1 MDGNAKHDLEH
12 STEKAVNVSAKGG
25 KITSKILAKFLL
37 WINKKYQKHFSSSMK
52 ALKKDGATK
61 ELSVSPPL
69 TKEEA
74 KELITKARE
83 NDILLGIKKMQPNG
97 EVGKNKSLNQQ
108 EKMAKNEIK
117 YNKWNDRRKT
127 FKKIPFINRLC
138 ESKADKF
145 KKLALEDNAKS
156 KEERYVV
163 ICNKSRRPFL
173 TEQLE
178 LLSKKRVEKMASNEL
193 EDINQD
199 GVVSP
204 EDYEL
209 LKSRDINMKPEE
221 LDKIGEDYG
230 SCMVR
235 DYQSNYCTQKI
246 SKLEYCEIREQ
257 LFEFKS
263 HGACVLNDK
272 EVLVAISAD
281 DLEEYKKFAPLDK
294 TIKEFGE
301 GGAKKIEAVS
311 NMDNIIRLEMANDK
325 EFAVFKEKYKGKDYL
340 AQHNPDGT
348 INAIVKEDDT
358 KAMVNDVK
366 KKSSTAD
373 LLKEANEFANNKDTP
388 ELEPEVELDEGID
401 LAR

>member
-12 STEKAVNVSAKGG
+12 STEKAVSVSAKGG

-37 WINKKYQKHFSSSMK
+37 WINKKYQKHFSSSTK

-117 YNKWNDRRKT
+117 YNKWNERRKT
-127 FKKIPFINRLC
+127 FKKIPFINHLC

-199 GVVSP
+199 GVISP

-257 LFEFKS
+257 LFELKS

-358 KAMVNDVK
+358 KSMVNDVK

-373 LLKEANEFANNKDTP
+373 LLKEANEFANNKGTP
-388 ELEPEVELDEGID
+388 ELEPEMELDEGID

>member
-25 KITSKILAKFLL
+25 KITSKLLAKFLL

-52 ALKKDGATK
+52 ALKKDGSTK

-257 LFEFKS
+257 LFELKS

-373 LLKEANEFANNKDTP
+373 LLKEANEFVNNKDTP

>member
-12 STEKAVNVSAKGG
+12 SSEKAVNVSAKGG
-25 KITSKILAKFLL
+25 KVISKLLTKLFL
-37 WINKKYQKHFSSSMK
+37 WVNRKYQKHFSSSMK

-69 TKEEA
+69 TKSEA
-74 KELITKARE
+74 KELIAKARE
-83 NDILLGIKKMQPNG
+83 NDILLGVKKMQPDG

-117 YNKWNDRRKT
+117 YNKWNERRKT
-127 FKKIPFINRLC
+127 FKKIPLINAIC
-138 ESKADKF
+138 ESKAKNY
-145 KKLALEDNAKS
+145 KKLALEDNAKN

-178 LLSKKRVEKMASNEL
+178 ILSKKRVERMASNEL
-193 EDINQD
+193 EDINKD
-199 GVVSP
+199 GLIDP
-204 EDYEL
+204 TDYE
-209 LKSRDINMKPEE
+209 LKSRDINLMPEE
-221 LDKIGEDYG
+221 LNKVGEDYG
-230 SCMVR
+230 SCMVV
-235 DYQSNYCTQKI
+235 DYRSNYCTQKI

-257 LFEFKS
+257 LFELKS

-272 EVLVAISAD
+272 EVLVAISSD

-294 TIKEFGE
+294 PIKEFGE
-301 GGAKKIEAVS
+301 GGAKKIESVS
-311 NMDNIIRLEMANDK
+311 NMNNIVHLEMANDK
-325 EFAVFKEKYKGKDYL
+325 EFAIFKEKYKGKDFL

-348 INAIVKEDDT
+348 INAMVREEDT
-358 KAMVNDVK
+358 KALVDDAK

-373 LLKEANEFANNKDTP
+373 LLKEANEFAKNQETP
-388 ELEPEVELDEGID
+388 EIEPEMELDEEVEV
-401 LAR
+401 AR

>member
-12 STEKAVNVSAKGG
+12 SSEKAVNVSAKGG
-25 KITSKILAKFLL
+25 KVISKLLTKFLL
-37 WINKKYQKHFSSSMK
+37 WVNKKYQKHFSSSMK

-69 TKEEA
+69 TKAEA
-74 KELITKARE
+74 KELIAKARE
-83 NDILLGIKKMQPNG
+83 NDILLGVKKMQPDG

-117 YNKWNDRRKT
+117 YNKWNERRNT
-127 FKKIPFINRLC
+127 FKKIPFINHLC
-138 ESKADKF
+138 ESKTNKF
-145 KKLALEDNAKS
+145 KRLALEDNAKN

-178 LLSKKRVEKMASNEL
+178 MLSKKRVEKMASNEL
-193 EDINQD
+193 EDINKD
-199 GVVSP
+199 GVIDP
-204 EDYEL
+204 NDYE
-209 LKSRDINMKPEE
+209 LKSRDINMMPED
-221 LDKIGEDYG
+221 LNKIGEDYG
-230 SCMVR
+230 SCMVV
-235 DYQSNYCTQKI
+235 DYHNNYCTQKI

-257 LFEFKS
+257 LFELKS
-263 HGACVLNDK
+263 HGACVLNDN
-272 EVLVAISAD
+272 EVLIAISSD

-311 NMDNIIRLEMANDK
+311 NMNNIIHLQMGNDK
-325 EFAVFKEKYKGKDYL
+325 EFAVFKQKYKGKDFL

-348 INAIVKEDDT
+348 INVMVREEDT
-358 KAMVNDVK
+358 KAMVDDAK

-373 LLKEANEFANNKDTP
+373 LLKEANEFAKEQNTP
-388 ELEPEVELDEGID
+388 EIEHELELDEGIEV
-401 LAR
+401 AR

>member
-12 STEKAVNVSAKGG
+12 SSEKAVNVSAKGG
-25 KITSKILAKFLL
+25 KVISKLLTKLFL
-37 WINKKYQKHFSSSMK
+37 WVNRKYQKHFSSSMK

-69 TKEEA
+69 TKSEA
-74 KELITKARE
+74 KELIAKARE
-83 NDILLGIKKMQPNG
+83 NDILLGVKKMQPDG

-117 YNKWNDRRKT
+117 YNKWNERRKT
-127 FKKIPFINRLC
+127 FKKIPLINAIC
-138 ESKADKF
+138 ESKAKNY
-145 KKLALEDNAKS
+145 KKLALEDNAKN

-178 LLSKKRVEKMASNEL
+178 ILSKKRVERMASNEL
-193 EDINQD
+193 EDINKD
-199 GVVSP
+199 GLIDP
-204 EDYEL
+204 ADYE
-209 LKSRDINMKPEE
+209 LKSRDINLMPEE
-221 LDKIGEDYG
+221 LNKVGEDYG
-230 SCMVR
+230 SCMVV
-235 DYQSNYCTQKI
+235 DYRSNYCTQKI

-257 LFEFKS
+257 LFELKS

-272 EVLVAISAD
+272 EVLVAISSD

-294 TIKEFGE
+294 PIKEFGE
-301 GGAKKIEAVS
+301 GGAKKIESVS
-311 NMDNIIRLEMANDK
+311 NMNNIVHLEMANDK
-325 EFAVFKEKYKGKDYL
+325 EFAIFKEKYKGKDFL

-348 INAIVKEDDT
+348 INAMVREEDT
-358 KAMVNDVK
+358 KALVDDAK

-373 LLKEANEFANNKDTP
+373 LLKEANEFAKNQETP
-388 ELEPEVELDEGID
+388 EIEPEMELDEEVEV
-401 LAR
+401 AR

>member
-1 MDGNAKHDLEH
+1 M
-12 STEKAVNVSAKGG
+12 
-25 KITSKILAKFLL
+25 
-37 WINKKYQKHFSSSMK
+37 WINKKIQKHFSSSMK

-83 NDILLGIKKMQPNG
+83 NDILLGIKKMQPDG

-127 FKKIPFINRLC
+127 FKKIPFINHLC
-138 ESKADKF
+138 ESRADKF
-145 KKLALEDNAKS
+145 KKLALKDNVKS

-257 LFEFKS
+257 LFELKS